1 MVDYVLIDVAFA
13 VPRLA
18 GRLHDSRSPRC
29 QPVASSPIRTY
40 TQSQLTCDNDRN
52 EAFHELLSSASGAS
66 IWRGYDYFKEGKV
79 EAYEQLAEN
88 IFESRIQGS
97 AEDPT
102 IPSSTSS
109 IPSVSLRLPFRKRQA
124 SCLQAH
130 GRIVLHRVSQR
141 SRRLPARS
149 QGTEKGRRAPA
160 ARALQ
165 RDRTLVQKP
174 EKRRAS
180 KSSSTTRSLSLK
192 RGTTGI
198 DSATYAQ
205 TRPRK

>member
-40 TQSQLTCDNDRN
+40 TQSQLTCDSDRN

-97 AEDPT
+97 AEDPHHT
-102 IPSSTSS
+102 VTRHRASQAL
-109 IPSVSLRLPFRKRQA
+109 SLRLPFRKRQA

-141 SRRLPARS
+141 SRRFLREVRNRKRKKSAGS
-149 QGTEKGRRAPA
+149 
-160 ARALQ
+160 RALQ
-165 RDRTLVQKP
+165 RARTLRQKP
-174 EKRRAS
+174 EKRRAA
-180 KSSSTTRSLSLK
+180 KAALQR
-192 RGTTGI
+192 
-198 DSATYAQ
+198 A
-205 TRPRK
+205 P